1 MTKKKS
7 IIVKLWRPIAY
18 NLLSR
23 RNVSYILL
31 SFHSGVM
38 VLLSYTGGENRR
50 IVLFYL
56 FHKLFPSNQ
65 RGIRNGNSADRP
77 KHDTCL
83 HSDKGGVDK
92 DLQLK

>member
-1 MTKKKS
+1 MTKKQN
-7 IIVKLWRPIAY
+7 IIVKLWRPIAQSIIKNERQLY
-18 NLLSR
+18 SSQLS
-23 RNVSYILL
+23 L
-31 SFHSGVM
+31 GVM
-38 VLLSYTGGENRR
+38 VLLSNTGGENRL

-56 FHKLFPSNQ
+56 FHKLLPSNQ